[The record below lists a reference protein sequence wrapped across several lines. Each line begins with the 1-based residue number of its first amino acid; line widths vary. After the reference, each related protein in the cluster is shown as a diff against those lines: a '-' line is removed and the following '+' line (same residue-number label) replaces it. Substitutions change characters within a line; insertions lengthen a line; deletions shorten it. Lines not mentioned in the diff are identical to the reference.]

1 MAAPARICSL
11 LPSATEIVAALGC
24 ADRLVGRS
32 EECNY
37 PPQVAALPVVSAA
50 RIDTSQLGSGDIDAA
65 VRESLLDGR
74 SLYGVDRALLERL
87 RPDLVITQDLCRVC
101 AVSSHELRDVS
112 DLGVAVLALDPR
124 TIEGIAASIHTLAD
138 QLGVPADG
146 ERVAS
151 HMTEA
156 MQGVRRAT
164 AGQPTPGVAVMEW
177 LDPPFAAGHWVPEM
191 VEAAG
196 GRELLGRPGEP
207 SRRLTWE
214 EVRAAEP
221 ELLVLAPCGFTAER
235 AAAEAH
241 AVPDLGCRVV
251 AVHGDA
257 YFSRPAPRVAEGIA
271 QLAHLLHPEVV
282 PDPGLPAIEVRS
294 GGRVSPA

>member
-37 PPQVAALPVVSAA
+37 PPEVSALPVVSAA
-50 RIDTSQLGSGDIDAA
+50 RIDTAELASGDIDAA

-74 SLYGVDRALLERL
+74 SLYGVDRELLESL

-101 AVSSHELRDVS
+101 AVSSDELHDVS
-112 DLGVAVLALDPR
+112 DLGVSVLALDPR
-124 TIEGIAASIHTLAD
+124 TIEGIAASVHTLAD
-138 QLGVPADG
+138 ELGVPEEG
-146 ERVAS
+146 ERVAGQ
-151 HMTEA
+151 MTGAIEH
-156 MQGVRRAT
+156 VRRAT
-164 AGQPTPGVAVMEW
+164 ADRPTPGVAVMEW

-196 GRELLGRPGEP
+196 GRELLGRAGEP
-207 SRRLTWE
+207 SRRLTWD
-214 EVRAAEP
+214 EVRDAAP
-221 ELLVLAPCGFTAER
+221 ELLVLAPCGFAAER

-251 AVHGDA
+251 AVFGDA
-257 YFSRPAPRVAEGIA
+257 FFSRPAPRVADGIA
-271 QLAHLLHPEVV
+271 QLAHLLHPGAV
-282 PDPGLPAIEVRS
+282 PDPGLPAIEVRAAT
-294 GGRVSPA
+294 RA

>member
-1 MAAPARICSL
+1 VASAQRICSL

-37 PPQVAALPVVSAA
+37 PPELTALPVVSAA

-74 SLYGVDRALLERL
+74 SLYGVDRALLESL
-87 RPDLVITQDLCRVC
+87 RPNLVITQDLCRVC
-101 AVSSHELRDVS
+101 AVSSDELRDVS
-112 DLGVAVLALDPR
+112 DLGVSVLALDPR
-124 TIEGIAASIHTLAD
+124 TIEGIAASVHTLAD
-138 QLGVPADG
+138 ELGVRAEG
-146 ERVAS
+146 ERVVGGMIA
-151 HMTEA
+151 A
-156 MQGVRRAT
+156 IDAVRQAT
-164 AGQPTPGVAVMEW
+164 AGRPAPRVAVMEW

-196 GRELLGRPGEP
+196 GRELLGRPGDP
-207 SRRLTWE
+207 SRRLTWD
-214 EVRAAEP
+214 EVRAAAP

-257 YFSRPAPRVAEGIA
+257 YFSRPAPRIADGIA
-271 QLAHLLHPEVV
+271 QLAHLLHPGAE
-282 PDPGLPAIEVRS
+282 PDPGLPAIELRA
-294 GGRVSPA
+294 GGRISRA